1 MTVAGIG
8 TGAKARN
15 FHPPPKVSDTP
26 TDTPPLPESQSRGS
40 LSPLRVVRDPR
51 KKANNEGDEGHDPV
65 SEDSSMELAESMTE
79 LAFLGSLLGMPSIF
93 DPMFPATYATFF
105 GSYPSW
111 MNVGTQGSEPKVME
125 KNSEDSG
132 DVFVSP
138 MISNLVNIPT
148 FKAEDQAE
156 PKECKTKEVKT
167 HVTPT
172 PQKLK
177 RIRVFDLSNSLREI
191 KEVQIKT
198 ITSQTFQRI
207 LTAEKVSLL
216 RGTSE
221 KRISVIINLV
231 CQFGGSYASALLD
244 FIVDDFRANF
254 DLAIAWLFAEYALTE
269 NYCLSRREAWSYETC
284 LTLLLNGACERLESR
299 DRLFTRLILEAPK
312 ITPSVMD
319 NIKSYCCT
327 EEKAFLGIN
336 TLKELILKR
345 PHGPHGTEDFLQM
358 LLEITLGSV
367 ELARVQALHVT
378 KKLYAKSELSAK
390 IERFALQSLQYLLSD
405 FPPFQD
411 DTGDMEI
418 ATEWTEESVNLC
430 LQLFVSL
437 LPLNHKLLKD
447 LAMIYTSTT
456 PSVKRIVLKH
466 IDKPVRT
473 IGMESP
479 ELLHLVEN
487 CPVGAETLIM
497 RILYILTENCPPSG
511 GLVERV
517 RELYKHNP
525 SDVRFLIP
533 VLHGLHKNEV
543 LAALPYFIK
552 LSPNLVRG
560 VFDRLLLSFR
570 GDHGHSIS
578 PVTPSELLVALH
590 NIDCSNDEALM
601 KSAIKATNICFSEKS
616 IYTQEVLAVVLQ
628 QLLDHTPI
636 PVLFM
641 RTVIQSLAA
650 HPKLVSFVM
659 TILNRLIS
667 RQVWKMPTVWQG
679 FLRCCELTKP
689 HSLTILLQLP
699 QKQLIGIVQVD
710 PGLQKELVEH
720 IELYPHTKMTLPSAI
735 LQSLGLHPT
744 GESDIKKKRK
754 DSSTKKRRHSSKSNS
769 QDKESFN

>member
-1 MTVAGIG
+1 LFI
-8 TGAKARN
+8 
-15 FHPPPKVSDTP
+15 H
-26 TDTPPLPESQSRGS
+26 L
-40 LSPLRVVRDPR
+40 
-51 KKANNEGDEGHDPV
+51 
-65 SEDSSMELAESMTE
+65 
-79 LAFLGSLLGMPSIF
+79 
-93 DPMFPATYATFF
+93 
-105 GSYPSW
+105 
-111 MNVGTQGSEPKVME
+111 
-125 KNSEDSG
+125 
-132 DVFVSP
+132 
-138 MISNLVNIPT
+138 
-148 FKAEDQAE
+148 
-156 PKECKTKEVKT
+156 
-167 HVTPT
+167 
-172 PQKLK
+172 QKLK

-191 KEVQIKT
+191 EEVQIKT

-216 RGTSE
+216 RGMSE

-231 CQFGGSYASALLD
+231 CQFGGSYASGEFYVIILSKIICKPAHRYNCFYAALLD
-244 FIVDDFRANF
+244 FILDDFRANF

-269 NYCLSRREAWSYETC
+269 NYCLSRPEAWSYETC

-411 DTGDMEI
+411 DTGDMEM

-497 RILYILTENCPPSG
+497 RILYILTENCM
-511 GLVERV
+511 VQCR
-517 RELYKHNP
+517 Y
-525 SDVRFLIP
+525 
-533 VLHGLHKNEV
+533 VL
-543 LAALPYFIK
+543 
-552 LSPNLVRG
+552 
-560 VFDRLLLSFR
+560 
-570 GDHGHSIS
+570 
-578 PVTPSELLVALH
+578 
-590 NIDCSNDEALM
+590 
-601 KSAIKATNICFSEKS
+601 
-616 IYTQEVLAVVLQ
+616 
-628 QLLDHTPI
+628 
-636 PVLFM
+636 
-641 RTVIQSLAA
+641 
-650 HPKLVSFVM
+650 
-659 TILNRLIS
+659 
-667 RQVWKMPTVWQG
+667 
-679 FLRCCELTKP
+679 
-689 HSLTILLQLP
+689 
-699 QKQLIGIVQVD
+699 
-710 PGLQKELVEH
+710 
-720 IELYPHTKMTLPSAI
+720 
-735 LQSLGLHPT
+735 
-744 GESDIKKKRK
+744 
-754 DSSTKKRRHSSKSNS
+754 
-769 QDKESFN
+769 